1 MDDPFERAVERERE
15 ERRARRHRV
24 ARAGFKWH
32 ATAYVAV
39 NAGLLFIW
47 AAISFQQ
54 DGGTHPWFVYP
65 LVGWGIGLAV
75 HYVAA
80 RPALHSHRSR
90 RGPAGDDRAGTA

>member
-1 MDDPFERAVERERE
+1 MDDPFERAVARERE
-15 ERRARRHRV
+15 ERRARRHRA

-39 NAGLLFIW
+39 NVGLLLLW
-47 AAISFQQ
+47 AAIWFQR
-54 DGGTHPWFVYP
+54 DGGTPPWFIYP

-80 RPALHSHRSR
+80 RPALRSSTATAGGR
-90 RGPAGDDRAGTA
+90 RSP